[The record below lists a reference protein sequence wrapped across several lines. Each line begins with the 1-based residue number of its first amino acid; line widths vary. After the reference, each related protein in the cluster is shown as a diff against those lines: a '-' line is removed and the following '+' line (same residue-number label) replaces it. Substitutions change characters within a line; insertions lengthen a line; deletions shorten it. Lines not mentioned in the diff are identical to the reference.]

1 MTNDWKSWTLDPFAP
16 LTHLSKWMGVQSVS
30 WLPDGWAKDFLG
42 YWVYDL
48 VKIVLLL
55 LITSFLL
62 NLIRRWIGVVWLR
75 QSLGRDDWVG
85 MCCGAA
91 LGVITPVCSC
101 SVTPLYASLLHG
113 GAARRPAACF
123 LFAAP
128 AVNEFAIVLVWFAL
142 GWVWALVYTA
152 CGLFAA
158 ILTGLFAHRLGLEPC
173 PWCGPPAQDAFQ
185 DGSRFGW
192 SAWRTAF
199 TDAFAL
205 LNRLKWAL
213 VIGAGLAAA
222 LVKFNLTPVQLLTDY
237 GHHPMAPLLAAVVG
251 LPLDVNAAAAGPILI
266 PLANLGLPTGTLISL
281 MMATTVASFPEAAV
295 LRQLIG
301 WRGVLMLGLWYL
313 VYTAALGV
321 AINGFSVYIV

>member
-1 MTNDWKSWTLDPFAP
+1 VTDDWKSGTFDPFAP
-16 LTHLSKWMGVQSVS
+16 LTDLSKWVGAESVA
-30 WLPDGWAKDFLG
+30 WMPDGWGKDFLG

-55 LITSFLL
+55 LVTSFVL
-62 NLIRRWIGVVWLR
+62 NVLRRWVGVKWLR
-75 QSLGRDDWVG
+75 RSLGRDDWVG

-101 SVTPLYASLLHG
+101 SVTPLYASQLHG
-113 GAARRPAACF
+113 GAAKRPAACF

-142 GWVWALVYTA
+142 GWQWAVVYTA
-152 CGLFAA
+152 FGLLAS

-173 PWCGPPAQDAFQ
+173 PWCGPPAHDAFR

-192 SAWRTAF
+192 SAWKSAVF
-199 TDAFAL
+199 DALVL
-205 LNRLKWAL
+205 LDRLKWAL

-237 GHHPMAPLLAAVVG
+237 GHHPLAPLLAAVIG

-266 PLANLGLPTGTLISL
+266 PLAKLGLPIGTLVSL
-281 MMATTVASFPEAAV
+281 MMAATVASFPEAAV
-295 LRQLIG
+295 LRQMIG
-301 WRGVLMLGLWYL
+301 WRGVLKLGLWYL
-313 VYTAALGV
+313 TYTAGLGLV
-321 AINGFSVYIV
+321 LNVISSMIV